1 MKVTKRH
8 YTIALQLQDH
18 LKPFKLHML
27 VKHHQ
32 EVEFNLLPICNL
44 PIELS
49 HSQVGENAEIQF
61 IIQSMTTIAIVN
73 IMKELLIKFPEK
85 SYMAAT
91 GGISQQ
97 LPSFRFYE
105 NN

>member
-32 EVEFNLLPICNL
+32 EVEFCNL
-44 PIELS
+44 PIKLS
-49 HSQVGENAEIQF
+49 LILKFDFGENAEIQF
-61 IIQSMTTIAIVN
+61 MIQSMTTIVIVN
-73 IMKELLIKFPEK
+73 IVKAH
-85 SYMAAT
+85 SAA
-91 GGISQQ
+91 S
-97 LPSFRFYE
+97 S
-105 NN
+105 